1 MRAMTMTDYQRKLLR
16 IANLAAFYRAN
27 PHRYVKDFLH
37 INLKLFQKILI
48 YLMNVNDYF
57 MFIACRGIGKT
68 FLTAIYCVVRCI
80 LYPGTKICIA
90 AGNRSQSVNILEYI
104 RDELMPNSPELRAE
118 IKDGPITTASNA
130 YVTFH
135 NGSRIKVVTASDSSR
150 GNRCNVLVCD
160 EFRMINENVITTV
173 LRKFLTSRRHPKYL
187 DKPEYQNLWER
198 NKELYLSSA
207 WFKEHWSYQKMLS
220 FFKNEVDDT
229 KKYFL
234 CALPYQLSIKEG
246 LLDAEAVADE
256 MSEDGF
262 SEIKWA
268 MEMECVFWGDEEG
281 SFFDFASISKNRR
294 VKYPWLP
301 DNVCPKIA
309 DPKLRIPKKQPGE
322 VRIISMD
329 IALMASGGK
338 SGRND
343 ATAIMVNSMQ
353 PNRDGRYINN
363 IVYTQVLEGAH
374 TEDQALMIRKYFDE
388 FDCDWLVIDAKG
400 VGGGVLDLLLRDI
413 YDKSSD
419 ITYPALSVSN
429 DADWAARAPQG
440 AKRVIWAINGS
451 AKLNSDC
458 AIGLRE
464 GFRSGRVRMLISEFD
479 AEDLLQN
486 VTGYKKLD
494 AMEKSKI
501 QLPYINTT
509 LAIDEIIHLNHDE
522 SSGLVKISERTGAR
536 KDRYSSLAYNIYV
549 AGQIEARMRKKRAS
563 SISSVTFMF
572 RAPKIK

>member
-1 MRAMTMTDYQRKLLR
+1 MNDRERKLLR
-16 IANLAAFYRAN
+16 IANLASFYRAN
-27 PHRYVKDFLH
+27 PHRYVSDFLH
-37 INLKLFQKILI
+37 VHLKLFQKILI
-48 YLMNVNDYF
+48 CLMNKSDYF
-57 MFIACRGIGKT
+57 MLIASRGLGKT
-68 FLTAIYCVVRCI
+68 FITAIFCVVRCV

-90 AGNRSQSVNILEYI
+90 AGNRGQSINILEYI
-104 RDELMPNSPELRAE
+104 RDELMPESPELRAE
-118 IKDGPITTASNA
+118 IKEGPVTTSSNA
-130 YVTFH
+130 YVTFK
-135 NGSRIKVVTASDSSR
+135 NGSRIKVVTAGDSAR
-150 GNRCNVLVCD
+150 GNRANILVCD
-160 EFRMINENVITTV
+160 EFRMIREDTITAV
-173 LRKFLTSRRHPKYL
+173 LTKFLTSERHPKYL
-187 DKPEYQNLWER
+187 DNPKYAHLNER

-207 WFKEHWSYQKMLS
+207 WFKEHWSYQKMIA
-220 FFKNEVDDT
+220 FFKNIVDDHRH
-229 KKYFL
+229 YML
-234 CALPYQLSIKEG
+234 CAFPYQLSIKEG
-246 LLDAEAVADE
+246 LLNPEKVADDMSEANFSEVKWSME
-256 MSEDGF
+256 MSTEWF
-262 SEIKWA
+262 
-268 MEMECVFWGDEEG
+268 GDEEG

-343 ATAIMVNSMQ
+343 ATAIMVNSML

>member
-1 MRAMTMTDYQRKLLR
+1 MTDYQRKLLR

-268 MEMECVFWGDEEG
+268 MEMECIFWGDEEG

>member
-1 MRAMTMTDYQRKLLR
+1 MTDYQRKLLR

-400 VGGGVLDLLLRDI
+400 VGSGVLDLLLRDI

>member
-1 MRAMTMTDYQRKLLR
+1 MTDYQRKLLR

-322 VRIISMD
+322 EVRIISMD

>member
-1 MRAMTMTDYQRKLLR
+1 MTDYQRKLLR

-413 YDKSSD
+413 YDKSPD

-429 DADWAARAPQG
+429 DADWASRAPQG

>member
-1 MRAMTMTDYQRKLLR
+1 MTDYQRKLLR

-451 AKLNSDC
+451 AKLNSGC

>member
-1 MRAMTMTDYQRKLLR
+1 MTDYQRKLLR

-563 SISSVTFMF
+563 SISSATFMF

>member
-1 MRAMTMTDYQRKLLR
+1 MTDYQRKLLR